1 MTILLVEDDPFLIDI
16 YKDRLTEQGFSIEVA
31 RKGEEIFDKLKKKI
45 DLILLDIVL
54 PDISGWDILEK
65 IKSDNRFKKIPVIIL
80 SNIADKEEIDKGL
93 KMGAE
98 KYLVKA
104 YYSPSQVLKEI
115 KKVVS
120 YYPI

>member
-120 YYPI
+120 YYTI